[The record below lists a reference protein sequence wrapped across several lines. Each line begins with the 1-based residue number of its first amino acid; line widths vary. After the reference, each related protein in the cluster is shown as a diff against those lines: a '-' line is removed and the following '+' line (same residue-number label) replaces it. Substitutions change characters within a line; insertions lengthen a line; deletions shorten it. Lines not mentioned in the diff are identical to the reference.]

1 MTSSYQIV
9 YWRDI
14 PAQVRIRFGGERL
27 ARPLTER
34 FQVAIDAAA
43 MRVNAT
49 STDEYLEDWRT
60 DDWQP
65 GEGDPAELADR
76 LAAQIEADYPQGR
89 LDELV
94 RLGGYE

>member
-14 PAQVRIRFGGERL
+14 PAQVRARLDRERV
-27 ARPLTER
+27 ARPLAER

-43 MRVNAT
+43 MRANAT

-60 DDWQP
+60 SDWQP
-65 GEGDPAELADR
+65 GEGDPASLADR
-76 LAAQIEADYPQGR
+76 WVAQIEADYPQER
-89 LDELV
+89 LEALV
-94 RLGGYE
+94 RTGGYE